1 MDSRLSDFL
10 ARAES
15 VLARLEPL
23 LPAVREAVDWERSLA
38 ARWHRD
44 GRSGYLQ
51 PLEVSLD
58 LRLADLLGVE
68 RQCEQLER
76 NTRQFVAGQPANH
89 ALLWGPAG
97 PASPLWFVR
106 CWPSW
111 PAPGCA

>member
-58 LRLADLLGVE
+58 LRLAAGEMLQVVGPNGSGKTSLLRLLSGLMQPTAGEV
-68 RQCEQLER
+68 RLNGRPLAEQR
-76 NTRQFVAGQPANH
+76 G
-89 ALLWGPAG
+89 
-97 PASPLWFVR
+97 
-106 CWPSW
+106 
-111 PAPGCA
+111 

>member
-44 GRSGYLQ
+44 GFAYGRQQRLQAREHAFGAGKKIAQSGIHS
-51 PLEVSLD
+51 V
-58 LRLADLLGVE
+58 LLG
-68 RQCEQLER
+68 
-76 NTRQFVAGQPANH
+76 
-89 ALLWGPAG
+89 
-97 PASPLWFVR
+97 SD
-106 CWPSW
+106 
-111 PAPGCA
+111 

>member
-1 MDSRLSDFL
+1 MPAPKACSRAWSRCCRPY
-10 ARAES
+10 A
-15 VLARLEPL
+15 
-23 LPAVREAVDWERSLA
+23 EAVDWERSLA

-68 RQCEQLER
+68 RQREQLER

-97 PASPLWFVR
+97 PASPPWFVR

>member
-44 GRSGYLQ
+44 GRSGYL
-51 PLEVSLD
+51 
-58 LRLADLLGVE
+58 
-68 RQCEQLER
+68 
-76 NTRQFVAGQPANH
+76 
-89 ALLWGPAG
+89 
-97 PASPLWFVR
+97 
-106 CWPSW
+106 
-111 PAPGCA
+111 

>member
-51 PLEVSLD
+51 PLEAVSYTHLT
-58 LRLADLLGVE
+58 LPTICSV
-68 RQCEQLER
+68 
-76 NTRQFVAGQPANH
+76 
-89 ALLWGPAG
+89 
-97 PASPLWFVR
+97 
-106 CWPSW
+106 
-111 PAPGCA
+111 